1 MEFLTE
7 EPIEVLRA
15 RVGLSLSRMYLT
27 DLENKADFGRMVDSR
42 GSGFNASKA
51 RWIDIIL
58 RLSAEAMPF
67 LPDATAIVLARL
79 KAACPEVII
88 PGEEPTSD
96 SEISERQP

>member
-1 MEFLTE
+1 MTTE
-7 EPIEVLRA
+7 LEPIEVLRA
-15 RVGLSLSRMYLT
+15 RVGLSVARMYLV

-67 LPDATAIVLARL
+67 IPDDVAIVLGRL

-88 PGEEPTSD
+88 PGEESTND
-96 SEISERQP
+96 SEVSERKP